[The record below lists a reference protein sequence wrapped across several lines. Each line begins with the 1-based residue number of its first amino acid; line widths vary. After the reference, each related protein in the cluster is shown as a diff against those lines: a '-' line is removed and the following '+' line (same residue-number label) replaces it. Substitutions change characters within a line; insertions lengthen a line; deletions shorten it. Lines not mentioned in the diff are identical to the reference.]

1 MSISFYSQLYDR
13 YLEAHNIEELP
24 LNEVYLVID
33 ELQSHKEVLE
43 KQWRRLSKKAQESQE
58 DLIDNMKAV
67 NTLFIIAK
75 RRAHYLNHAKV
86 KQLTTAVIIWKK
98 RAFLLGK
105 QLNMTQDQVKEIQ
118 VYAKES

>member
-1 MSISFYSQLYDR
+1 MSISFYSQLYDQ